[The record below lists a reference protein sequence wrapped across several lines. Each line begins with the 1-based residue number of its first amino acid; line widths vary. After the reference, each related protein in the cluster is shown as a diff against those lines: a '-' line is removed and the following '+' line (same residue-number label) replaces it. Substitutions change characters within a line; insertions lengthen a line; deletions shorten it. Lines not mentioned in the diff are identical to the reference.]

1 VSDASGANNA
11 MSEPVPVRDAATVLL
26 LRAGPGG
33 GRPQVWML
41 TRVAEMAF
49 AAGASVFPGGR
60 VDADDGDLPWSG
72 RPAERFAAE
81 FDCPLDLARALVG
94 AAVRET
100 FEETGVL
107 LTTPAASMASAQPE
121 VESGRLPFGDLL
133 TRHGLAIDADLLRPW
148 SRWITPRRERNR
160 RRYDTRFFVA
170 HLPAGAEAADL
181 TSESVIGGW
190 ITPAEAMAATDR
202 GERHLMPPTRATL
215 ESIAAFARVDDILAA
230 ASGRSLAPE
239 RPHFELDDHGHSW
252 VILNDGQRI
261 RDTRVGIGRDE

>member
-1 VSDASGANNA
+1 VTDPTA
-11 MSEPVPVRDAATVLL
+11 VPVRDAATVLL
-26 LRAGPGG
+26 LRDGIG

-60 VDADDGDLPWSG
+60 VDGDDGDLPWSG

-81 FDCPLDLARALVG
+81 FDCEVGLARALVG

-107 LTTPAASMASAQPE
+107 LTTPAASIASAQPD
-121 VESGRLPFGDLL
+121 VESGRLRFGDLL

-148 SRWITPRRERNR
+148 ARWITPPRERNR

-170 HLPAGAEAADL
+170 KLPAGAEAADL

-190 ITPAEAMAATDR
+190 VTADEAMAATDR
-202 GERHLMPPTRATL
+202 GERNLMPPTRISLQT
-215 ESIAAFARVDDILAA
+215 IAPFDRVDDILAA
-230 ASGRSLAPE
+230 APGRSLAPE
-239 RPHFELDDHGHSW
+239 RPQFEVDDLGQRW
-252 VILNDGQRI
+252 VIAADGQRV
-261 RDTRVGIGRDE
+261 RDTRIGIGQDEPA